1 MAAATSSSHAQTPPA
16 PPPAQQYPSRL
27 IRIIVPFAPAG
38 GTDILARSLG
48 QRMSESMGQP
58 VIVENRPGANSVIGT
73 DFVAKAAP
81 DGHVILFTTNVLT
94 INPSLHKSIPFDTER
109 DFSPITIAG
118 SAPNLLA
125 VHPSIPANSVKQ
137 LIALARAKPGVLT
150 VSAAGV
156 GTPSHLAGELFKQR
170 ARVDILTV
178 QYKGTGASLAD
189 VAGGQVAMTFGALPG
204 LTPLARSGRV
214 RALGVSGRKRNP
226 TLPYVPTIAETIPG
240 FECETWYAVLVPA
253 KTPRDIVSRLHA
265 EILKALAH
273 PDVRQGLST
282 QGFAVGG
289 MPPEQMA
296 RVVRTEIERWATVIR
311 EGNIR
316 PE

>member
-1 MAAATSSSHAQTPPA
+1 M
-16 PPPAQQYPSRL
+16 
-27 IRIIVPFAPAG
+27 PFAPAG

-48 QRMSESMGQP
+48 QRMAESMGQP
-58 VIVENRPGANSVIGT
+58 VIVENRPGANSIIGT
-73 DFVAKAAP
+73 DFVAKAPP

-94 INPSLHKSIPFDTER
+94 INPSLHQSIPFNTER
-109 DFSPITIAG
+109 DFAPVKIAG

-125 VHPSIPANSVKQ
+125 VHPSIPANSVRQ
-137 LIALARAKPGVLT
+137 LIDLAKSKPGVLT
-150 VSAAGV
+150 LSAAGV
-156 GTPSHLAGELFKQR
+156 GTPSHLAGELFKQM
-170 ARVDILTV
+170 ARIDILTV

-253 KTPRDIVSRLHA
+253 KTPREIVSRLHA
-265 EILKALAH
+265 EIIRALQQ
-273 PDVRQGLST
+273 PEVRQGLT
-282 QGFAVGG
+282 AQGFAVGG

-296 RVVRTEIERWATVIR
+296 RLIRTEIERWSKVIR
-311 EGNIR
+311 AGNIR